1 MTVYDKILDLLSR
14 SPELYE
20 YLASHREELRMGDYT
35 DIVAGAPIGIE
46 KRREL
51 LAELHDSTDGDNRRY
66 VAKYIDCID
75 DVRRMLENA
84 DLLSVKLYGYD
95 CDTEGIDMLDG
106 PYLASSLENAKR
118 AIQNYREEDELSEAD
133 DISWKISAYSLDGEV
148 EYSGFLLD
156 DCTFIAGR
164 DGEIMY
170 FNNMRCNRN
179 KRDTAYVDFSCTAML
194 ELPVPYKPGDI
205 LRIDCRPFLR
215 DIRYCV
221 VTEVI
226 YPDIVECA
234 YPGKDGS
241 VCLGNLI
248 HGFFFDNMH
257 SDPCISPLYCT
268 SVYTVELPGEYG
280 FMKELSAK
288 LRNDPEYGKA
298 LFESMYR

>member
-1 MTVYDKILDLLSR
+1 MTVCDKILDLLSR

-20 YLASHREELRMGDYT
+20 YLASHREKLRVGDYT

-46 KRREL
+46 KKREL
-51 LAELHDSTDGDNRRY
+51 LAELCDDMVGDEHRY
-66 VAKYIDCID
+66 VKCYTDCID

-118 AIQNYREEDELSEAD
+118 AIQNYREEDDLSE
-133 DISWKISAYSLDGEV
+133 SGSTYWQISAYSFNGEV

-156 DCTFIAGR
+156 DCTFIAGP

-170 FNNMRCNRN
+170 FS
-179 KRDTAYVDFSCTAML
+179 KPPIYADFSCTAGL
-194 ELPVPYKPGDI
+194 VLPVPYKPGDI

-268 SVYTVELPGEYG
+268 SVYTGELPCEYG

>member
-1 MTVYDKILDLLSR
+1 
-14 SPELYE
+14 
-20 YLASHREELRMGDYT
+20 
-35 DIVAGAPIGIE
+35 
-46 KRREL
+46 
-51 LAELHDSTDGDNRRY
+51 
-66 VAKYIDCID
+66 
-75 DVRRMLENA
+75 MLENA
-84 DLLSVKLYGYD
+84 DLLSVKLYSYD

-106 PYLASSLENAKR
+106 PYFASSLENAKR
-118 AIQNYREEDELSEAD
+118 AIQNYREEYELSESN
-133 DISWKISAYSLDGEV
+133 DIYWKISAYSLDGEV

-156 DCTFIAGR
+156 DCTFIAGQ

-170 FNNMRCNRN
+170 FN
-179 KRDTAYVDFSCTAML
+179 KPPIYADFSCTAGL

-226 YPDIVECA
+226 YPDIIECA

-268 SVYTVELPGEYG
+268 SVYTGGMPGEYG
-280 FMKELSAK
+280 FVNELSAK
-288 LRNDPEYGKA
+288 LRDNPGYGKA
-298 LFESMYR
+298 LFESIWN

>member
-1 MTVYDKILDLLSR
+1 MTVCDKILDLLSR

-133 DISWKISAYSLDGEV
+133 DIYWKISAYSLDGEV

>member
-133 DISWKISAYSLDGEV
+133 DIYWKISAYSLDGEV

>member
-1 MTVYDKILDLLSR
+1 
-14 SPELYE
+14 
-20 YLASHREELRMGDYT
+20 
-35 DIVAGAPIGIE
+35 
-46 KRREL
+46 
-51 LAELHDSTDGDNRRY
+51 
-66 VAKYIDCID
+66 
-75 DVRRMLENA
+75 
-84 DLLSVKLYGYD
+84 
-95 CDTEGIDMLDG
+95 MLDG

-133 DISWKISAYSLDGEV
+133 DIYWKISAYSLDGEV

>member
-20 YLASHREELRMGDYT
+20 YLTLHIEKLRVGDYT
-35 DIVAGAPIGIE
+35 DIVAGAPICIE
-46 KRREL
+46 KKREL
-51 LAELHDSTDGDNRRY
+51 LAELYDSTDGDNRRY
-66 VAKYIDCID
+66 VAEYIDCID
-75 DVRRMLENA
+75 DVCRMLKNA

-95 CDTEGIDMLDG
+95 CDTGGTDMIDG
-106 PYLASSLENAKR
+106 PYLASSLKNAKK
-118 AIQNYREEDELSEAD
+118 AIQNYREETELSDSD
-133 DISWKISAYSLDGEV
+133 DIYWQISAYSLDGEV

-156 DCTFIAGR
+156 DCTFTAGP

-170 FNNMRCNRN
+170 FNIIRFNRN
-179 KRDTAYVDFSCTAML
+179 KRNTAYLDFSCTAEL
-194 ELPVPYKPGDI
+194 GLPVPYKPGDI

-221 VTEVI
+221 VTEVL

-248 HGFFFDNMH
+248 HGFFFDNLH
-257 SDPCISPLYCT
+257 WDYCISPLYCT
-268 SVYTVELPGEYG
+268 SVYTGELPGEYG
-280 FMKELSAK
+280 FMKELSEK
-288 LRNDPEYGKA
+288 LRDDPGYGKV
-298 LFESMYR
+298 LFESIF

>member
-1 MTVYDKILDLLSR
+1 MTVCDKILDLLSR

-75 DVRRMLENA
+75 DVRRILENA

-133 DISWKISAYSLDGEV
+133 DIYWKISAYSLDGEV